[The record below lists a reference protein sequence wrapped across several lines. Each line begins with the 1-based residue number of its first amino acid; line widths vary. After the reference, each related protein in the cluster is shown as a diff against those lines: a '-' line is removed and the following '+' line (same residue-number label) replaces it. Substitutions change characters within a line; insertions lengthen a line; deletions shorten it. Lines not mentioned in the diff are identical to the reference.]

1 MFGAAGSFA
10 AVALLGLCL
19 ISFIFSNSAAS
30 NLVST
35 AKTTTTTESTN
46 LNRLNTKNLNRLF
59 KRHFSAVGVVSPT
72 AHLQV
77 PVPQQPPTTT
87 ESAVNFGDFYP
98 EILELKKKKK
108 GSVEYRR
115 SDDYQQQQQ
124 QQIISQEGFAVSA
137 TSSAEQNRPL
147 YSSSLKPSVLAAA
160 KPVQLFQEIKVS
172 LSGPSLPL
180 PTNQSNLTLLKPS
193 TTTTTTTTTT
203 PSSRTEQSRTISYS
217 SGSGSSK
224 YSSTPVV
231 ASTSS
236 FSSLFSSSPSAS
248 TTASSAEFEASF
260 VTRPSDQCRCVCR
273 HGHRLESYDIELE
286 ELRAKLLQAELLS
299 ESKAS
304 SSNRV
309 KHKVEDVLDSL
320 VDEDENDYDD
330 IDELEAIQKPT
341 KCKCVS
347 QMRVDF
353 FCLFRHSFLLLF
365 LFADIPMEIIE
376 LSHRRPPSKGP
387 SSPPATSSSSSSS
400 SSSTSGRIP
409 FSPSF
414 SPSTTTTSS
423 PSLAASSS
431 SPSTTAIA
439 APAYSVSFA
448 KPAITLK
455 AFATRVVQLGI
466 PLLVTVA
473 LGNALT
479 QFELTD
485 RSLAHSDHLHPQEE
499 GHRRIGDLPLD
510 YASSGNYTPFFPYW
524 NSFLGGVSPWGE
536 TMQHLQ
542 VPLAAGTGFYAP
554 FYEALDE
561 QQTQQQSSGADNSRR
576 EPELVAKRRR
586 IATTKTKTASR
597 KQSTTSERSFWR
609 RWYDRLQVN

>member
-10 AVALLGLCL
+10 AVALL
-19 ISFIFSNSAAS
+19 
-30 NLVST
+30 

-108 GSVEYRR
+108 KGSVEYRR

-147 YSSSLKPSVLAAA
+147 YSSSLKPSALAAA

-180 PTNQSNLTLLKPS
+180 PTNQSNLTLLKPAKS
-193 TTTTTTTTTT
+193 NHQLQQRKRLFKVLLHTSGRFHLLFQLALLLLTF
-203 PSSRTEQSRTISYS
+203 RFDDGEQRR
-217 SGSGSSK
+217 
-224 YSSTPVV
+224 VR
-231 ASTSS
+231 
-236 FSSLFSSSPSAS
+236 SL
-248 TTASSAEFEASF
+248 F

-341 KCKCVS
+341 KY
-347 QMRVDF
+347 
-353 FCLFRHSFLLLF
+353 
-365 LFADIPMEIIE
+365 IPMEIIE

-499 GHRRIGDLPLD
+499 GHRRIGDLPLA

-561 QQTQQQSSGADNSRR
+561 QQTQQQSSGADNGRR
-576 EPELVAKRRR
+576 EPEQVAKRRR

-609 RWYDRLQVN
+609 RWYDRLQAN